1 MMTTFEKLAMCDVAT
16 MLYNNLKYYDGLD
29 TAYGNLDLKLDLLQD
44 YMNKREDI
52 VEKMDAEHTSTA
64 NENQPCIIC
73 M

>member
-16 MLYNNLKYYDGLD
+16 MLYNNLKYYDGMD
-29 TAYGNLDLKLDLLQD
+29 TGFGNLDLKLDLLQD
-44 YMNKREDI
+44 YANKREDVI
-52 VEKMDAEHTSTA
+52 EKLDAEHTSTA

>member
-1 MMTTFEKLAMCDVAT
+1 MMTIFEKLSMCDVAT

>member
-16 MLYNNLKYYDGLD
+16 MLYNNLKYYDGMD
-29 TAYGNLDLKLDLLQD
+29 TGFGNLDLKLDLLQD
-44 YMNKREDI
+44 YANKREDI
-52 VEKMDAEHTSTA
+52 IEKLDAEHTSTA